1 MSAASDQITEYLSV
15 GGLFNP
21 EMMNQ
26 TQHEAV
32 RDTLIKARDD
42 IQRLERY
49 NAALREQVEELDA
62 KWKMAEDQCFDQVG
76 KIGELERENAALR
89 AERDAARKL
98 LDTHVLRSDLF
109 GYLAWLEDHRDH
121 GDIDLKRADYLIL
134 VSDGTTCWGKTF
146 MEAVQVAEQ
155 HDRELFDAAMKEE
168 QP

>member
-42 IQRLERY
+42 IQRLERE
-49 NAALREQVEELDA
+49 NAALREMLCVCANNANDSGEEDS
-62 KWKMAEDQCFDQVG
+62 MEDQINELLG
-76 KIGELERENAALR
+76 K
-89 AERDAARKL
+89 
-98 LDTHVLRSDLF
+98 
-109 GYLAWLEDHRDH
+109 
-121 GDIDLKRADYLIL
+121 
-134 VSDGTTCWGKTF
+134 
-146 MEAVQVAEQ
+146 EA
-155 HDRELFDAAMKEE
+155 

>member
-1 MSAASDQITEYLSV
+1 MSGKLTKEESAQI
-15 GGLFNP
+15 G
-21 EMMNQ
+21 Q
-26 TQHEAV
+26 
-32 RDTLIKARDD
+32 
-42 IQRLERY
+42 ERSLY
-49 NAALREQVEELDA
+49 WRSIAN
-62 KWKMAEDQCFDQVG
+62 K
-76 KIGELERENAALR
+76 LERENAALR

-134 VSDGTTCWGKTF
+134 ASDGTTCWGKTF

-155 HDRELFDAAMKEE
+155 HDRELFDAARKEA

>member
-42 IQRLERY
+42 IQRLER
-49 NAALREQVEELDA
+49 
-62 KWKMAEDQCFDQVG
+62 
-76 KIGELERENAALR
+76 ENAALR
-89 AERDAARKL
+89 DELKRQRALWQATHALGFSERDFAIKCIETALARK
-98 LDTHVLRSDLF
+98 
-109 GYLAWLEDHRDH
+109 
-121 GDIDLKRADYLIL
+121 
-134 VSDGTTCWGKTF
+134 
-146 MEAVQVAEQ
+146 EA
-155 HDRELFDAAMKEE
+155 

>member
-89 AERDAARKL
+89 EQVVIRDAEIDMWASRCAAQGK
-98 LDTHVLRSDLF
+98 DERAEPYSAIAQRHGFAPVPGGVRDRALRQF
-109 GYLAWLEDHRDH
+109 GQGRPA
-121 GDIDLKRADYLIL
+121 
-134 VSDGTTCWGKTF
+134 
-146 MEAVQVAEQ
+146 
-155 HDRELFDAAMKEE
+155 
-168 QP
+168 

>member
-1 MSAASDQITEYLSV
+1 MSEA
-15 GGLFNP
+15 NP
-21 EMMNQ
+21 YQGYHAQLLEKL
-26 TQHEAV
+26 
-32 RDTLIKARDD
+32 D
-42 IQRLERY
+42 RL
-49 NAALREQVEELDA
+49 Q
-62 KWKMAEDQCFDQVG
+62 
-76 KIGELERENAALR
+76 RENAALR

-134 VSDGTTCWGKTF
+134 ASDGTTCWGKTF

-155 HDRELFDAAMKEE
+155 HDRELFDAARKEA

>member
-42 IQRLERY
+42 IQRLERE

-76 KIGELERENAALR
+76 KIGELEHENDELRALLIRIRNEKNLLKIRPGAQDQYAGMPPMFRLIDAAL
-89 AERDAARKL
+89 AKK
-98 LDTHVLRSDLF
+98 S
-109 GYLAWLEDHRDH
+109 
-121 GDIDLKRADYLIL
+121 
-134 VSDGTTCWGKTF
+134 
-146 MEAVQVAEQ
+146 
-155 HDRELFDAAMKEE
+155 
-168 QP
+168 

>member
-89 AERDAARKL
+89 ADKERLDWLESLHSLWEGTEKTGPVFLTRVAIDAARK
-98 LDTHVLRSDLF
+98 
-109 GYLAWLEDHRDH
+109 GA
-121 GDIDLKRADYLIL
+121 
-134 VSDGTTCWGKTF
+134 
-146 MEAVQVAEQ
+146 
-155 HDRELFDAAMKEE
+155 